1 MDNKISIVFTI
12 DDSFAQHCCTTMVSV
27 LENNSAYNIDFY
39 ILTDYFSDENRRMFQ
54 SALEKYGSG
63 NSVEFKLVDHAIF
76 EGFKL
81 NIKYITFHTYYRF
94 LIADLF
100 PELTRVLYLDADLI
114 VDGSITELWETPLE
128 GYLCAGVSD
137 LWVERTKYKYMIGLQ
152 ESDIYINAGVILMNV
167 EAMRKEHTTTLLMD
181 VAKEPCDEFQYQDQ
195 DIINW
200 ALRGKIKGVSKIFNY
215 TTDDVYYTKAE
226 KPVIIH
232 YTGRIKP
239 WNINEKCRNPLR
251 TLYFKYLAK
260 TPYKGFIGIFKRGRL
275 IRTIKKM
282 CGINVKP
289 RKIKVALVVDE
300 YFGGMGTA
308 FGGYG
313 FLARYYIARYLPN
326 EDISVE
332 VLLAKNSNK
341 WACRAKKGKVD
352 GIKVIVPPGKKFVYN
367 WMKKTDYDIYFTV
380 EVTHDLLKYEHRGKP
395 VIHWIQDPR
404 PWTEWREIQT
414 VKLFPEACY
423 WSSDLY
429 DIVHRFYTNGH
440 LKFISQGHYLNEK
453 AKMLYRLPEDAE
465 VTYCPNPI
473 DIDYRFDPDICEKK
487 NHIIFVGRIESV
499 KRGWLFCE
507 IAKRMPQYEFFM
519 LGQTF
524 REKEE
529 NETVLSRYKTGI
541 PNLHFVGHVEG
552 EEKNKY
558 IREAKILV
566 NTSIHEGLPIT
577 FLEALAYGTLLV
589 SCRNPDD
596 LTSKFGEFVGTILG
610 DGFDGV
616 PKFVSAIEDI
626 MSDEERRKKLSREAV
641 SYIRE
646 VHSVHKFQREVRQLI
661 KDFATKK

>member
-1 MDNKISIVFTI
+1 
-12 DDSFAQHCCTTMVSV
+12 
-27 LENNSAYNIDFY
+27 
-39 ILTDYFSDENRRMFQ
+39 
-54 SALEKYGSG
+54 
-63 NSVEFKLVDHAIF
+63 
-76 EGFKL
+76 
-81 NIKYITFHTYYRF
+81 
-94 LIADLF
+94 
-100 PELTRVLYLDADLI
+100 
-114 VDGSITELWETPLE
+114 
-128 GYLCAGVSD
+128 
-137 LWVERTKYKYMIGLQ
+137 
-152 ESDIYINAGVILMNV
+152 
-167 EAMRKEHTTTLLMD
+167 
-181 VAKEPCDEFQYQDQ
+181 
-195 DIINW
+195 
-200 ALRGKIKGVSKIFNY
+200 
-215 TTDDVYYTKAE
+215 
-226 KPVIIH
+226 
-232 YTGRIKP
+232 
-239 WNINEKCRNPLR
+239 
-251 TLYFKYLAK
+251 
-260 TPYKGFIGIFKRGRL
+260 
-275 IRTIKKM
+275 M

-313 FLARYYIARYLPN
+313 FLARYYLARYLPN

-341 WACRAKKGKVD
+341 WAYRAKKGKVD

-423 WSSDLY
+423 WDSELY
-429 DIVHRFYTNGH
+429 DIVHRFYTNGY
-440 LKFISQGHYLNEK
+440 LKFISQGYYLNEK
-453 AKMLYRLPEDAE
+453 AKMLYRLPEDADI
-465 VTYCPNPI
+465 TYCPNPI
-473 DIDYRFDPDICEKK
+473 DIDYTFDSDICEKK
-487 NHIIFVGRIESV
+487 DHIIFVGRIESV

-616 PKFVSAIEDI
+616 PKFVSAIEHI
-626 MSDEERRKKLSREAV
+626 MKDEERRKKLSREAV

-646 VHSVHKFQREVRQLI
+646 VHSVHKFQREVRRLI